1 MPTNTGA
8 TIVRKVA
15 TLRRLFA
22 FTRAENYLDADP
34 FATGEVILPP
44 AQSPGPASP
53 PPTEAQV
60 RRLLAAP
67 DAALA
72 KAGHPFKGA
81 AAFRDKTLLAL
92 TALQGVQP
100 IELHHLDLDDYQPE
114 ARRGKGVLR
123 LNGAKGR
130 QRTITLLPETK
141 ALLDLWLR
149 ARALLHPDTP
159 AIFLNLHTAQGS
171 SAGPAHQRL
180 GRRSIQ
186 DILCKHLRAAGL
198 DGHTPRAVRQSFRPD
213 LDLDGVFNALAEMSQ
228 AHP

>member
-1 MPTNTGA
+1 MNTSA
-8 TIVRKVA
+8 TIVRK
-15 TLRRLFA
+15 TSSLRSLFA

-44 AQSPGPASP
+44 AQSPGPTSP
-53 PPTEAQV
+53 PITEAQV

-67 DAALA
+67 DAALS

-100 IELHHLDLDDYQPE
+100 IELHHLNVEDYQPE
-114 ARRGKGVLR
+114 ARRGRGTLR
-123 LNGAKGR
+123 LKGAKGR
-130 QRTITLLPETK
+130 ERTITLLPETK
-141 ALLDLWLR
+141 AVLDLWLR

-159 AIFLNLHTAQGS
+159 ALFLSLHTSQSG
-171 SAGPAHQRL
+171 SAGPANQRM

-186 DILCKHLRAAGL
+186 DVLRKYLREAKL
-198 DGHTPRAVRQSFRPD
+198 DGHTPRAVRRSFRPD
-213 LDLDGVFNALAEMSQ
+213 LDLDSVFNALAEMNLV
-228 AHP
+228 HP